1 MAETVFGR
9 DVEIIDELRTVD
21 VALKPTLV
29 VEDPKLELLME
40 DADVRVTA
48 DVDTAVKL
56 VVDEGRLSVDD
67 VETDE
72 LVVALAVVFEN
83 R

>member
-1 MAETVFGR
+1 MAETVVGR
-9 DVEIIDELRTVD
+9 GVEITDELRIVD
-21 VALKPTLV
+21 VASKPTLV

-72 LVVALAVVFEN
+72 LVVALAVVLEN